1 MEKTRTR
8 FVLGFVIGI
17 LAMAVV
23 SIGVVAGVYFSKKD
37 IAHKTVSN
45 ETEDKIDRIEEIIDT
60 YFLGEVDREAL
71 ADGVYKGLLSGLDD
85 PYSVYYT
92 AEEYK
97 TLMEETTG
105 KYYGV
110 GALVSQ
116 NIETGIIIA
125 VNVFDGAPADKAGMK
140 DGDVLYKVEG
150 KEVTGEDISNVV
162 SKLKG
167 EKGTEVK
174 VTVYREAQDKY
185 IDLTITRD
193 EVNVPTVEYKMLDKE
208 KGIGYLQITQFE
220 EVTYVQFCEAIK
232 ELGRQGMKA
241 VIVDLRDNPG
251 GLYNIVC
258 DILDEILPEGTIV
271 YTKDKYD
278 LEYKEKSD
286 ESCMEMPIVVLQNGN
301 SASASEIFAGAI
313 QDYKAGTIVGEQSFG
328 KGIVQSIFPLTD
340 GSALKL
346 TVQKYYTPKGNDIHG
361 TGITPDVKVEDDIKT
376 KKDEQLEKAQD
387 VVEGLMK

>member
-116 NIETGIIIA
+116 NVETGIITA
-125 VNVFDGAPADKAGMK
+125 VNVFEGAPADKAGMK

-167 EKGTEVK
+167 EKGTEVD
-174 VTVYREAQDKY
+174 R
-185 IDLTITRD
+185 
-193 EVNVPTVEYKMLDKE
+193 
-208 KGIGYLQITQFE
+208 
-220 EVTYVQFCEAIK
+220 
-232 ELGRQGMKA
+232 
-241 VIVDLRDNPG
+241 
-251 GLYNIVC
+251 
-258 DILDEILPEGTIV
+258 
-271 YTKDKYD
+271 
-278 LEYKEKSD
+278 KS
-286 ESCMEMPIVVLQNGN
+286 VV
-301 SASASEIFAGAI
+301 
-313 QDYKAGTIVGEQSFG
+313 
-328 KGIVQSIFPLTD
+328 
-340 GSALKL
+340 
-346 TVQKYYTPKGNDIHG
+346 
-361 TGITPDVKVEDDIKT
+361 
-376 KKDEQLEKAQD
+376 
-387 VVEGLMK
+387 